1 MTAEV
6 YWVRDIEPLKL
17 AVMPRPRGGD
27 WLEDEIANWKRA
39 GITHVVSLLHRYE
52 VDELAISSE
61 AVLCN
66 ASGIEYRSF
75 PIQDRSI
82 PAVATDFFALVHE
95 LTSLVQGNRSVAVHC
110 RAGIGRSG
118 LTAACVL
125 VKLGIPASEAFAMLS
140 RARRLTVPDTPSQIE
155 WFHSVAVPYLLTP
168 NKSLASLEFL
178 NLHDM

>member
-17 AVMPRPRGGD
+17 AIMPRPRGGD
-27 WLEDEIANWKRA
+27 WLEDEIAGWKRS

-52 VDELAISSE
+52 IEELSISDEA
-61 AVLCN
+61 ALCK

-75 PIQDRSI
+75 PIRDRNT
-82 PAVATDFFALVHE
+82 PDAVADFIALVHE
-95 LTSLVQGNRSVAVHC
+95 LTSLVQNNCGVAVHC

-125 VKLGIPASEAFAMLS
+125 LKLGIPASEAFAVLS
-140 RARRLTVPDTPSQIE
+140 RARRLPVPDTPSQVE
-155 WFHSVAVPYLLTP
+155 WFHSVAVPRLL
-168 NKSLASLEFL
+168 LANER
-178 NLHDM
+178 